1 MARVGCHAVE
11 SMSRCFKNS
20 DGEQQFTEEEA
31 KEHLA
36 EFDENGDGKWS
47 CEEFV
52 TFCTETGDHGHSH
65 LAMVKEVRV

>member
-1 MARVGCHAVE
+1 
-11 SMSRCFKNS
+11 MSRCFKNS

-52 TFCTETGDHGHSH
+52 TFCTPKPATTDTATSPWSRRC
-65 LAMVKEVRV
+65 V